1 MVVVGIS
8 EVEFLSGAELGITMS
23 RVKRHIFEIR
33 TPHIPRAHAPWGQ
46 FHHFILIRQYTSL
59 VFKGFLFSPSG
70 LSVVSTG
77 TRGSRRGGG
86 GSEHV
91 ARGVGRVSE
100 ERGKDDDERL
110 VVIRSEQQEKND
122 GEGKEAAA
130 LQTELGIDRLD
141 GGLEGKSEMFEGAV
155 GDERRF
161 Q

>member
-86 GSEHV
+86 GEHV